1 MLRRFRIKTRL
12 LISFAILVF
21 FTLIIG
27 LTGFAGLTSIGKM
40 AVTTIHNVRI
50 LNDIYDYCA
59 AVDTGISSMLYIAD
73 TTLNQH
79 IIQTTREHTKE
90 MMEEMDRYLEIQEQF
105 IDIFSP
111 GEMQDIA
118 TIFEVYRDTYI
129 PLANEIFSLVSE
141 GRTTEALSVSVN
153 RLSPIYNTIIYTINS
168 FFLKNLNHSEIV
180 ADRSNKL
187 ARNSAVVMLIF
198 VLLSLGASIGLA
210 LGVTRSIAVPLSD
223 LEISAKRIV
232 DGDLTADIQVPID
245 GSCNDEITYLSLRLQ
260 DSLKHIRQAQQ
271 LKLEAMNAQL
281 EKEKAQAAA
290 LSKSKFLAKMS
301 HEIRTPM
308 NAITG
313 MAELALREDMPA
325 AAREHIATIKQA
337 SANLLSIINDILD
350 FSKIDSGKLEIVS
363 AEYLVSSLINDV
375 INIIRMRVIDSHIRF
390 IVNIDS
396 NIPNSLFGDEIRIR
410 QIFLNLLSNAFK
422 YTEKGF
428 VSLFINGDISE
439 DNFNFKIEVSDTGR
453 GIKEEDI
460 DKLFSDFVQVDLI
473 GNKGIEG
480 TGLGLAITQGLVKAM
495 NGTISVSS
503 EYGKGSTFTVTL
515 PQKICGEEKLASVN
529 GADKKNVL
537 VYEPR
542 QIYADSI
549 IHTIENLGVK
559 CKLASGEEELNEEIT
574 KNKYSFIFIASK
586 IYEKNKEQWSK
597 IKAKTK
603 IVLLTGYYDVIADQN
618 LNILPMPAHTISIA
632 NILNGIAAGALRG
645 DNNKVAAKFIAPAAN
660 ILVVDDI
667 NTNLKVVEGLLLP
680 YKMSV
685 DMCQSGL
692 EAIDA
697 VKEKK
702 YDIVFMDHMMPD
714 MDGIETTMR
723 IRGWE
728 WDKRKE
734 GIKNTII
741 ALTANA
747 VSGMREMFLGK
758 GFDDF
763 LAKPIDIS
771 KLDEILDRWIP
782 QEKKEFGKI
791 DEAFTAHDPGLAFPA
806 IPGVDTAKG
815 LAMTGGT
822 EAGYRLVLATFSK
835 DAEDRLPFLRNIPT
849 PETISAF
856 VTQVHALKSAAGSIG
871 AAELSAQAAKLE
883 AAGKA
888 GDMDFIQNELDLF
901 TDNLTKLAKNIHTAI
916 ETDKKESKKTKSKE
930 GAGLKKTDIKK
941 ISPLLRK
948 LVKALKEQ
956 NLSEIDRIMGE
967 FDRNKLD
974 KKTCQAL
981 DKISDDLLMTEF
993 DEALKK
999 AEEILHD
1006 KA

>member
-1 MLRRFRIKTRL
+1 MLRKFRIKTRL
-12 LISFAILVF
+12 LISFFILVL

-59 AVDTGISSMLYIAD
+59 TVDSGISSVLYIAD
-73 TTLNQH
+73 TTLNRH

-90 MMEEMDRYLEIQEQF
+90 MIEEMDRYLEIQEQF
-105 IDIFSP
+105 IDIFTP

-129 PLANEIFSLVSE
+129 PIANEIFNLVSE
-141 GRTTEALSVSVN
+141 GRTTEALSISVN
-153 RLSPIYNTIIYTINS
+153 RLNPIYNTIIHTINS
-168 FFLKNLNHSEIV
+168 FFLKNLDHSEIV
-180 ADRSNKL
+180 AERSNKL
-187 ARNSAVVMLIF
+187 ARNSAFVMLAF
-198 VLLSLGASIGLA
+198 VLLSLGASVGLA
-210 LGVTRSIAVPLSD
+210 LGVTRSIALPLSE
-223 LEISAKRIV
+223 LEESARKIV
-232 DGDLTADIQVPID
+232 DGDLTADIHVPID

-271 LKLEAMNAQL
+271 LKLEAINARM

-350 FSKIDSGKLEIVS
+350 FSKIDSGKLEIVCG
-363 AEYLVSSLINDV
+363 EYLVSSLINDV

-428 VSLFINGDISE
+428 VSLFINCETDEKTI
-439 DNFNFKIEVSDTGR
+439 NLKIEVSDTGK

-460 DKLFSDFVQVDLI
+460 NKLFNDFAQVDLA

-495 NGTISVSS
+495 NGTISVVS
-503 EYGKGSTFTVTL
+503 EYGKGSTFTVIL
-515 PQKICGEEKLASVN
+515 PQKICGEEKLAGVN
-529 GADKKNVL
+529 GADKKSVL

-549 IHTIENLGVK
+549 MRTVENLGVK
-559 CKLASGEEELNEEIT
+559 CSLASGEDELNEEIT
-574 KNKYSFIFIASK
+574 KGEYSFIFIASK
-586 IYEKNKEQWSK
+586 IYEKNKERWSK
-597 IKAKTK
+597 IKTPPK

-645 DNNKVAAKFIAPAAN
+645 DNNKVAAKFTAPSAN

-667 NTNLKVVEGLLLP
+667 NTNLKVAEGLLLP
-680 YKMSV
+680 YKTGV

-692 EAIDA
+692 EAIEA
-697 VKEKK
+697 IKGKN

-714 MDGIETTMR
+714 MDGIETTVR

-728 WDKRKE
+728 WDNRNTGK
-734 GIKNTII
+734 KNTII

-782 QEKKEFGKI
+782 QDKKEFGR
-791 DEAFTAHDPGLAFPA
+791 DDTVFSSQGSGLSFPA

-822 EAGYRLVLATFSK
+822 EAGYRLVLSTFGK
-835 DAEDRLPFLRNIPT
+835 DAEDRLPFLRNMPA
-849 PETISAF
+849 PETMSAF

-888 GDMDFIQNELDLF
+888 SDMDFIQNELDLF
-901 TDNLTKLAKNIHTAI
+901 ADNLTKLAKNIHAALDTGK
-916 ETDKKESKKTKSKE
+916 DKGKKAKGS
-930 GAGLKKTDIKK
+930 AGIKKADIKK

-956 NLSEIDRIMGE
+956 NLSEIDRITGE
-967 FDRNKLD
+967 FDRDKLD

-981 DKISDDLLMTEF
+981 DKISDDVLMTEF

-999 AEEILHD
+999 IEEILND

>member
-12 LISFAILVF
+12 LISFAILVLI
-21 FTLIIG
+21 TLIIG
-27 LTGFAGLTSIGKM
+27 LTGFGGLTTIGKM

-50 LNDIYDYCA
+50 LNDIFDYCA

-79 IIQTTREHTKE
+79 IIQTTKSHTEE

-141 GRTTEALSVSVN
+141 GRTTEALSISVN
-153 RLSPIYNTIIYTINS
+153 RLTPMYNSIIHTINS
-168 FFLKNLNHSEIV
+168 FFLKNLNHSEMV
-180 ADRSNKL
+180 AERSNKL
-187 ARNSAVVMLIF
+187 ARNSAFVMLIF
-198 VLLSLGASIGLA
+198 VLLSLGASLGLA
-210 LGVTRSIAVPLSD
+210 LGVTRSIALPLSD
-223 LEISAKRIV
+223 LEESARRIV

-350 FSKIDSGKLEIVS
+350 FSKIDSGKLEIVCG
-363 AEYLVSSLINDV
+363 EYLVSSLINDV

-396 NIPNSLFGDEIRIR
+396 NIPNTLFGDEIRIR

-428 VSLFINGDISE
+428 VSLFINGE
-439 DNFNFKIEVSDTGR
+439 ANEKTLQLKIEVSDTGK
-453 GIKEEDI
+453 GIKDEDI
-460 DKLFSDFVQVDLI
+460 NKLFNDFAQVDLA

-503 EYGKGSTFTVTL
+503 EYGKGSTFTVML

-529 GADKKNVL
+529 SADKKSVL

-549 IHTIENLGVK
+549 IHTIENLGVS
-559 CKLASGEEELNEEIT
+559 CKYASDENEVNEEI
-574 KNKYSFIFIASK
+574 KKGQYSFIFIASK
-586 IYEKNKEQWSK
+586 IYEKNREQWSNNK
-597 IKAKTK
+597 TKAK

-618 LNILPMPAHTISIA
+618 LSILPMPAHTLSIA
-632 NILNGIAAGALRG
+632 NVLNGITAGALRG
-645 DNNKVAAKFIAPAAN
+645 ENNKVAAKFTAPSAN
-660 ILVVDDI
+660 ILVIDDI

-685 DMCQSGL
+685 DMRQSGF

-697 VKEKK
+697 VKEKT
-702 YDIVFMDHMMPD
+702 YDIVFMDHMMPE
-714 MDGIETTMR
+714 MDGIETTIN
-723 IRGWE
+723 IRKWE
-728 WDKRKE
+728 WDNKDTVK
-734 GIKNTII
+734 KNTII

-782 QEKKEFGKI
+782 QEKKEFGRS
-791 DEAFTAHDPGLAFPA
+791 DEVFSTHVSGLSFAA

-822 EAGYRLVLATFSK
+822 EDGYRLVLSTFGK
-835 DAEDRLPFLRNIPT
+835 DAEDRLPFLRNMPT
-849 PETISAF
+849 PETMSIF

-901 TDNLTKLAKNIHTAI
+901 ADNLTKLAKNIHAALD
-916 ETDKKESKKTKSKE
+916 TDNEKSEKTKGSVS
-930 GAGLKKTDIKK
+930 LKKADIKK
-941 ISPLLRK
+941 ISPRLRK
-948 LVKALKEQ
+948 LLKALKEQ
-956 NLSEIDRIMGE
+956 NLAEIDKIMGE

-981 DKISDDLLMTEF
+981 DKISDDVLMTEF
-993 DEALKK
+993 EEAFKK
-999 AEEILHD
+999 IEEILHD